1 MNQDELTVSFQTDG
15 VAVVTGAAQG
25 IGQAAAVALA
35 QQGADVACVDR
46 DADRCA
52 ETVALVEGLGRKAL
66 AIGCD
71 VSSRAEVDAAADRI
85 VAELG
90 PITYLAT
97 CAGVLTENVTAEEV
111 KDEDEWLD
119 NQQSASV
126 MKQYEEAYPWFRFM
140 GALPIDFSAPDPY
153 VQDKTQTRCL
163 HPDMCSLDL
172 HKVYKEGVRGI
183 GIVFNLDPH
192 FKGGSHWVGLYIDIH
207 DIERP
212 AVSFSDS
219 YGFKPPRLIARFMRA
234 LRLQTPQATL
244 GYNARRFQFSDT
256 ECGMYSMYFII
267 CMIQGI
273 PFKAF
278 CKDSVPDR
286 FMLALR
292 AVLFSK

>member
-111 KDEDEWLD
+111 KDEDLD
-119 NQQSASV
+119 TLWSVNVKGSFNWAVAASRSMIPAGHGSIV
-126 MKQYEEAYPWFRFM
+126 LISSQA
-140 GALPIDFSAPDPY
+140 GLVSLPS
-153 VQDKTQTRCL
+153 
-163 HPDMCSLDL
+163 
-172 HKVYKEGVRGI
+172 
-183 GIVFNLDPH
+183 
-192 FKGGSHWVGLYIDIH
+192 
-207 DIERP
+207 
-212 AVSFSDS
+212 
-219 YGFKPPRLIARFMRA
+219 
-234 LRLQTPQATL
+234 QA
-244 GYNARRFQFSDT
+244 G
-256 ECGMYSMYFII
+256 YSMSKGAVATMARSLAIDWAKHGLTVNALCPTFIWTP
-267 CMIQGI
+267 MAAPMLEI
-273 PFKAF
+273 PEVHAAAVRRIPLGRVGQPRDIGGVVAF
-278 CKDSVPDR
+278 LCSPAASLIPGV
-286 FMLALR
+286 
-292 AVLFSK
+292 VLPVDGGWTAGEPELPL

>member
-1 MNQDELTVSFQTDG
+1 MVSRKRTTHKRKLTLEEVGYCKPGKTRRKKGSCLPASVPRDPSCGPHDDHCVLDHAPLPSNQQE
-15 VAVVTGAAQG
+15 
-25 IGQAAAVALA
+25 AL
-35 QQGADVACVDR
+35 
-46 DADRCA
+46 
-52 ETVALVEGLGRKAL
+52 RK
-66 AIGCD
+66 D
-71 VSSRAEVDAAADRI
+71 
-85 VAELG
+85 
-90 PITYLAT
+90 YLRPRYPT
-97 CAGVLTENVTAEEV
+97 SWV

-119 NQQSASV
+119 NQQIASV

-153 VQDKTQTRCL
+153 VQDKTQRRCL

-207 DIERP
+207 DIEHP

-292 AVLFSK
+292 GVLFSK

>member
-1 MNQDELTVSFQTDG
+1 MAKRNATRKRKLSIQDIGYCKPGKTRNRKGSCLPASITRSTSCGPHDDHCVLDHSTLSSNEKETLRNQ
-15 VAVVTGAAQG
+15 
-25 IGQAAAVALA
+25 
-35 QQGADVACVDR
+35 
-46 DADRCA
+46 
-52 ETVALVEGLGRKAL
+52 
-66 AIGCD
+66 
-71 VSSRAEVDAAADRI
+71 
-85 VAELG
+85 
-90 PITYLAT
+90 YLRPRYPT
-97 CAGVLTENVTAEEV
+97 SWVQDN
-111 KDEDEWLD
+111 DEWLD
-119 NQQSASV
+119 NSQITSV

-153 VQDKTQTRCL
+153 LQDKTQKRCL
-163 HPDMCSLDL
+163 HPDICSLDL
-172 HKVYKEGVRGI
+172 RSVYEQGIRGI
-183 GIVFNLDPH
+183 GMIFNLDPH
-192 FKGGSHWVGLYIDIH
+192 YKGGSHWVGLYIDLH